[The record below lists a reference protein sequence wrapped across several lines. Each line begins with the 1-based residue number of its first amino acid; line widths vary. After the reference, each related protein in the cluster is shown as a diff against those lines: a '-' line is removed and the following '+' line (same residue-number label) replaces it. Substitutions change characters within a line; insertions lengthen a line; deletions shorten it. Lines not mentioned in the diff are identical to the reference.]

1 MLPILIKVVHGD
13 SVTLNMDSMLY
24 MTHLIGVLKLSILE
38 CLGLK
43 GTTTDDSKMIV
54 PPSLQGSLEVVEI
67 PENLLFNGVSLPS
80 VATFQIGDIMDADI
94 ISIIQDHQS
103 SMGED
108 F

>member
-1 MLPILIKVVHGD
+1 
-13 SVTLNMDSMLY
+13 
-24 MTHLIGVLKLSILE
+24 
-38 CLGLK
+38 
-43 GTTTDDSKMIV
+43 MIV
-54 PPSLQGSLEVVEI
+54 PPSLQGSSEVVEI